1 MLRKYFAGVPVE
13 SLNRRYGY
21 SIRKIKELA
30 SDYRQG
36 KIDIFDDMNK
46 RKIAMSMMSHQ
57 EEVQLLQDKIKALE
71 HALMMSN
78 IKAEGYEIMMDI
90 LKREHGIDLSKKS
103 RSRTVHEL
111 KERWSGTIIALRIP
125 YQAPLFNY
133 INYIE

>member
-1 MLRKYFAGVPVE
+1 MHRAQLKMLREYFSGVPVE
-13 SLNRRYGY
+13 SLNRRYGD
-21 SIRKIKELA
+21 SIRKIKDLA

-46 RKIAMSMMSHQ
+46 RKIAMSMISHQ

-90 LKREHGIDLSKKS
+90 LKREHGIDLSKKVAAEQS
-103 RSRTVHEL
+103 KNSKKGILE
-111 KERWSGTIIALRIP
+111 
-125 YQAPLFNY
+125 
-133 INYIE
+133 

>member
-1 MLRKYFAGVPVE
+1 MQSKLYRSMHRAQLKMLREYFSGVPVE

-46 RKIAMSMMSHQ
+46 RKIAMSMISHQ

-71 HALMMSN
+71 HALMMSK

-90 LKREHGIDLSKKS
+90 LKREHGIDLSKKVAAEQS
-103 RSRTVHEL
+103 KNSKKGILE
-111 KERWSGTIIALRIP
+111 
-125 YQAPLFNY
+125 
-133 INYIE
+133 

>member
-1 MLRKYFAGVPVE
+1 MHRAQLKMLREYFSGVPVE

-21 SIRKIKELA
+21 SIRKIKDLA

-90 LKREHGIDLSKKS
+90 LKREHGIDLSKKVAAEQS
-103 RSRTVHEL
+103 MNSKKGKRF
-111 KERWSGTIIALRIP
+111 LR
-125 YQAPLFNY
+125 
-133 INYIE
+133 